1 MDSQAAQASKTATD
15 LSRMQT
21 QRVDDIM
28 QLKSIIKAQAPQ
40 VSLLM
45 DIKADSYAHCE
56 QIMEEE
62 VDYIDRSSSIL
73 SQ

>member
-28 QLKSIIKAQAPQ
+28 QLKSIIKLHAKNKSGQ
-40 VSLLM
+40 
-45 DIKADSYAHCE
+45 
-56 QIMEEE
+56 
-62 VDYIDRSSSIL
+62 
-73 SQ
+73 